1 MKRNKTKLQG
11 FISAIFAFLLTI
23 IFVVLFICIGFKVGV
38 FNDRIILSKVNE
50 SNYYNEIHEQLN
62 ERAEAIVIEAGLP
75 TAVLQDVI
83 TLERVYIGGKY
94 YIEDTLSGE
103 VAVANTE
110 KVRENLTRNIEQY
123 LAENEIVETEELH
136 AGINEIISNVEQEYK
151 RGIEFQFINYIT
163 IYKFQYLNIM
173 KIVVPLLLVLAGIL
187 CFFLVRMQTYKH
199 RGVRYI
205 AYAMLASSIMTIL
218 TSAFLLLTRQ
228 YEKVDTSPD
237 YYREFLIVYLNWDIK
252 VFLFLGGIGIV
263 ISIILINLVGFMKNN
278 IHNNRKLVNA
288 NDNE

>member
-23 IFVVLFICIGFKVGV
+23 IFVVLFVCIGFKVGV

-62 ERAEAIVIEAGLP
+62 ERAEAILIEAGIP

-110 KVRENLTRNIEQY
+110 KVREELTQNIEQY

-163 IYKFQYLNIM
+163 IYKFQYLNVM

-205 AYAMLASSIMTIL
+205 SYAMLASSIMTIL

-228 YEKVDTSPD
+228 YEKVDISPD

-263 ISIILINLVGFMKNN
+263 ISIILINLVGFMKNR

-288 NDNE
+288 NDNK